1 MQGPFVRNG
10 KTLLSGIDPVRRAER
25 TADAASVKDRTL
37 YFCPSPLYGYGLER
51 LLERLAADSAILC
64 VEADTELFELACN
77 SIAPSLAQNKKLRI
91 TNICEE
97 AALCA
102 FVRESWGALKF
113 RRLETV
119 RLTGGWQL
127 FSELYDSLCEAL
139 RREIATDWGNAM
151 TLAKLGRLYIRNA
164 LVNLSLVP
172 RFPSI
177 ENLSFGESPV
187 LVLGAGPSLD
197 ETLDALQRRFKESL
211 RSPESR
217 PFRIICA
224 DTCLGALKDRNII
237 PDLAV
242 ILESQHWNL
251 RDFTGCREWNVKA
264 AIDFSAL
271 PASARVL
278 GGEGFLFM
286 TPWTQLRIFDR
297 LKDAGLLPAVIP
309 PLGSV
314 GLTAVEIA
322 RRTSRGNIVLSGLD
336 FSFGLD
342 KYHARST
349 PGHRAKLNAHTRFRG
364 MFNMSAYAASFAAVS
379 KSAVSVRTNHVMQ
392 NYRDLF
398 EREFA
403 QDTRLF
409 DISGT
414 GLPLGVKT
422 LSVDEALEILSHGGT
437 ENTGYTE
444 GRGKNEFTEKNFTQR
459 RGDAEGTSKRTPSR
473 GVDDNNEMHPQ
484 GVDEQNLNVV
494 AQENVT
500 MMNKS
505 KASFRMPT
513 VRSLN
518 IPAQEKSE
526 TCNKSRLTLVSRA
539 RRGEEGKNLNNG
551 LSQNEKR
558 RLLTEKVLSFFKGE
572 KKRLEEL
579 RGILSGE
586 AASNHGRL
594 NALVDEC
601 DYLWAHFPDCSGG
614 RCPELG
620 DNSPSALSFLKRVR
634 AEIDPMVGLIER
646 GIMYLH

>member
-25 TADAASVKDRTL
+25 TADAVAVKDRTL
-37 YFCPSPLYGYGLER
+37 YFCPSPLYGYGLDR
-51 LLERLAADSAILC
+51 LLERLAAEAPDSAVLC
-64 VEADTELFELACN
+64 VEADAELFELSCN
-77 SIAPSLAQNKKLRI
+77 STAPSLARNKNLRI

-102 FVRESWGALKF
+102 LVRESWGALKF

-127 FSELYDSLCEAL
+127 FPELYGSLCETL
-139 RREIATDWGNAM
+139 RREIASDWGNAM

-177 ENLSFGESPV
+177 EKLSFGEPPV

-197 ETLDALQRRFKESL
+197 ETLDALQRRFRESL
-211 RSPESR
+211 RLPESR
-217 PFRIICA
+217 PFRIICV
-224 DTCLGALKDRNII
+224 DTCLGALKDRNIS

-251 RDFTGCREWNVKA
+251 RDFTGCRNWNVA
-264 AIDFSAL
+264 SAVDFSAL

-286 TPWTQLRIFDR
+286 TPWTILRIFDR

-322 RRTSRGNIVLSGLD
+322 RRTSGGKIILAGID

-342 KYHARST
+342 KYHARAAA
-349 PGHRAKLNAHTRFRG
+349 GHRAKLNAHTRFRG
-364 MFNMSAYAASFAAVS
+364 LLNAAAYASSFAAVS
-379 KSAVSVRTNHVMQ
+379 KSALSVRTNRVMQ

-403 QDTRLF
+403 HDTRLF

-422 LSVDEALEILSHGGT
+422 LSMDEALSLLD
-437 ENTGYTE
+437 
-444 GRGKNEFTEKNFTQR
+444 
-459 RGDAEGTSKRTPSR
+459 GDFFYHEPSR
-473 GVDDNNEMHPQ
+473 TN
-484 GVDEQNLNVV
+484 
-494 AQENVT
+494 T
-500 MMNKS
+500 
-505 KASFRMPT
+505 
-513 VRSLN
+513 N
-518 IPAQEKSE
+518 IK
-526 TCNKSRLTLVSRA
+526 
-539 RRGEEGKNLNNG
+539 EER
-551 LSQNEKR
+551 E
-558 RLLTEKVLSFFKGE
+558 LLTEKVLAFYDGE
-572 KKRLEEL
+572 IARLKEL
-579 RGILSGE
+579 RDILTGE
-586 AASNHGRL
+586 AATHHGRL
-594 NALVDEC
+594 NALVYEC
-601 DYLWAHFPDCSGG
+601 DYLWAHFPDYSGG
-614 RCPELG
+614 RRPELEE
-620 DNSPSALSFLKRVR
+620 NSSGTVSFLKRVR
-634 AEIDPMVGLIER
+634 TEIDPMLRLIER
-646 GIMYLH
+646 IGKNI